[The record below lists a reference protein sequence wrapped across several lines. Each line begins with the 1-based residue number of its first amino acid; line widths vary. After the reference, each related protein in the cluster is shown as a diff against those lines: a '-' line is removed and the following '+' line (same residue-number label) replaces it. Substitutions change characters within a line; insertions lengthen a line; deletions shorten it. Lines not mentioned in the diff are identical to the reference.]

1 MTQSTKPPEA
11 SEATAKEL
19 PAEVRQRGLSAYYW
33 DSTLHFLP
41 AKLASAN
48 HDLITKLHR
57 HRESVRQEL
66 EKNLNRS

>member
-1 MTQSTKPPEA
+1 MTQSAKPPE
-11 SEATAKEL
+11 SPETAKEL
-19 PAEVRQRGLSAYYW
+19 LEQVRQRGLSAYYW